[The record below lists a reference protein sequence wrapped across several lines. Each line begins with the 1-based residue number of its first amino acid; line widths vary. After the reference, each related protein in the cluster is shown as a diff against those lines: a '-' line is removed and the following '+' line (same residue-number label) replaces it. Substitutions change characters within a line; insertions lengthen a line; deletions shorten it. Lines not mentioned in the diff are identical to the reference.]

1 MVTVMKMPTRPLLGS
16 KPLHYV
22 NSINTDIRRTFRRF
36 RLLAYFRDQQLT
48 GLRRVPSSDASAL
61 AA

>member
-1 MVTVMKMPTRPLLGS
+1 MKLPTRSLLGS
-16 KPLHYV
+16 KPLRYV

-48 GLRRVPSSDASAL
+48 GMRRISANDGSAL
-61 AA
+61 VA